1 MIVVTVQGKKRQ
13 KKINLTSILN
23 NMPDINV
30 VCTMPTIDENF
41 LVNVKETYMPHMVV
55 VDFDTPLKVR
65 MDFFDVLSLLK
76 FKISSLRIILIASKT
91 SVESFGK
98 DKFYKNLENAKI
110 YDCVVSDDNDFVEDR
125 LRRIINSPSATEFDF
140 AKPVVNDD
148 KDEDTITV
156 VSLPKKRNTL
166 NRDFEDV
173 QLNSNIFTDDGFD
186 FNEDKVTYTDPVSD
200 MTDYPQAVIGV
211 TAFKDDD
218 FSLAYCLEMA
228 YSLKAYGSVCI
239 CSSHFEALRK
249 YHSIKEETSGIS
261 YKDIDIYPRNAED
274 VSKYKFVIREIL
286 KSEDTQADFYI
297 LVCSAYEWELPDLQE
312 YINSQ
317 KEKDINYVFTHVDKD
332 RFLSINKILHK
343 SGRKAFRLES
353 SENPFDPC
361 PWNIDTYSCIFS
373 RYIPCFDAKKGMY
386 KKKRSTSSWLHW
398 VTLFTVLSIF
408 IVSIV
413 YICLFI
419 KDMEIT
425 ENTEQNV
432 PVFSYDLNQ
441 DGKIDISD
449 ATFLQGVLS
458 SGQNIENNTTTGTG
472 SEKPTET
479 TEVVEPTVTTEN
491 VTETSKR
498 TETTANETS
507 EATR

>member
-55 VDFDTPLKVR
+55 VDFETPLKVR

-110 YDCVVSDDNDFVEDR
+110 HDCIVSDDNEFIEDR
-125 LRRIINSPSATEFDF
+125 LKKIINSPSPTEFNFIKTASD
-140 AKPVVNDD
+140 DD
-148 KDEDTITV
+148 KDEEPIAVT
-156 VSLPKKRNTL
+156 SLPKKRNTL
-166 NRDFEDV
+166 NRDLEDV

-186 FNEDKVTYTDPVSD
+186 FNSDKVTYTDPVSD

-211 TAFKDDD
+211 IAFKDDD

-228 YSLKAYGSVCI
+228 YSLKSYGSVCI

-261 YKDIDIYPRNAED
+261 YKDIDIYPRNMED
-274 VSKYKFVIREIL
+274 VSKYRFVIREIL

-353 SENPFDPC
+353 SENPFEPC

-373 RYIPCFDAKKGMY
+373 RYIPCFNAKKGMY
-386 KKKRSTSSWLHW
+386 KKKKSTSVWLYR
-398 VTLFTVLSIF
+398 VSIFSVLSIL
-408 IVSIV
+408 IVGIV
-413 YICLFI
+413 YLCFVIRSI
-419 KDMEIT
+419 DT
-425 ENTEQNV
+425 TAENTEHDSLS
-432 PVFSYDLNQ
+432 FSFDLNQ

-449 ATFLQGVLS
+449 VTFLQGVLS
-458 SGQNIENNTTTGTG
+458 SGQNTENNTTTGTG
-472 SEKPTET
+472 SENPAEITEPTTQPETPELTTEAET
-479 TEVVEPTVTTEN
+479 TTNEVTQ
-491 VTETSKR
+491 
-498 TETTANETS
+498 
-507 EATR
+507 

>member
-1 MIVVTVQGKKRQ
+1 MIAVTVQSKKRQ

-30 VCTMPTIDENF
+30 VCTMPTIDEHF
-41 LVNVKETYMPHMVV
+41 LVDIKETYMPHIVV
-55 VDFDTPLKVR
+55 VDFETPLKVR

-156 VSLPKKRNTL
+156 VSFPKQRNTL

-186 FNEDKVTYTDPVSD
+186 FNEDKVTYIDPVSD
-200 MTDYPQAVIGV
+200 MTDYSQTVIGV

-228 YSLKAYGSVCI
+228 YSLKVYGTVCI
-239 CSSHFEALRK
+239 CSSHFEALKK
-249 YHSIKEETSGIS
+249 YHSIKEETLGIS

-353 SENPFDPC
+353 SENPFEPC

-386 KKKRSTSSWLHW
+386 KKKKSTSVWLYR
-398 VTLFTVLSIF
+398 VSIFTVLSIL
-408 IVSIV
+408 IVGIV
-413 YICLFI
+413 YLCFVIRSI
-419 KDMEIT
+419 DTTE
-425 ENTEQNV
+425 ENTEHDSLS
-432 PVFSYDLNQ
+432 FSYDLNQ

-449 ATFLQGVLS
+449 VTFLQGILS
-458 SGQNIENNTTTGTG
+458 SSTENDIKTGTG
-472 SEKPTET
+472 SENPVEITEATKPTET
-479 TEVVEPTVTTEN
+479 TEA
-491 VTETSKR
+491 
-498 TETTANETS
+498 ETTS
-507 EATR
+507 EVTQ

>member
-55 VDFDTPLKVR
+55 VDFETPLKVR

-110 YDCVVSDDNDFVEDR
+110 HDCIVSDDNEFIEDR
-125 LRRIINSPSATEFDF
+125 LKKIINSPSPTEFNFIKTASD
-140 AKPVVNDD
+140 DD
-148 KDEDTITV
+148 KDEEPIAVT
-156 VSLPKKRNTL
+156 SLPKKRNTL
-166 NRDFEDV
+166 NRDLEDV

-186 FNEDKVTYTDPVSD
+186 FNSDKVTYTDPVSD

-228 YSLKAYGSVCI
+228 YSLKSYGSVCI

-261 YKDIDIYPRNAED
+261 YKDIDIYPRNMED
-274 VSKYKFVIREIL
+274 VSKYRFVIREIL

-353 SENPFDPC
+353 SENPFEPC

-373 RYIPCFDAKKGMY
+373 RYIPCFNAKKGMY
-386 KKKRSTSSWLHW
+386 KKKKSTSVWLYR
-398 VTLFTVLSIF
+398 VSIFSVLSIL
-408 IVSIV
+408 IVGIV
-413 YICLFI
+413 YLCFVIRSI
-419 KDMEIT
+419 DT
-425 ENTEQNV
+425 TAENTEHDSLS
-432 PVFSYDLNQ
+432 FSFDLNQ

-449 ATFLQGVLS
+449 VTFLQGVLS
-458 SGQNIENNTTTGTG
+458 SGQNTENNTTTGTG
-472 SEKPTET
+472 SENPAEITEPTTQPETPELTTEAET
-479 TEVVEPTVTTEN
+479 TTNEVTQ
-491 VTETSKR
+491 
-498 TETTANETS
+498 
-507 EATR
+507 

>member
-55 VDFDTPLKVR
+55 VDFETPLKVR

-110 YDCVVSDDNDFVEDR
+110 YDCIVSDDNEFIEDR
-125 LRRIINSPSATEFDF
+125 LKKIINSPYPTEFDF
-140 AKPVVNDD
+140 IKTASDDD
-148 KDEDTITV
+148 KDEEHITV
-156 VSLPKKRNTL
+156 ASLPKKRNTL
-166 NRDFEDV
+166 NRDLEDV

-200 MTDYPQAVIGV
+200 MTDYRQTVIGV

-228 YSLKAYGSVCI
+228 YSLKSYGSVCI

-261 YKDIDIYPRNAED
+261 YKDIDIYPRNTED

-286 KSEDTQADFYI
+286 KSEDTQADFHI

-353 SENPFDPC
+353 SENPFEPC

-373 RYIPCFDAKKGMY
+373 RYIPCFNAKKGMY
-386 KKKRSTSSWLHW
+386 KKKGTASSLLHSIS
-398 VTLFTVLSIF
+398 LFAVMAVLVVF
-408 IVSIV
+408 IV
-413 YICLFI
+413 YICIFI
-419 KDMEIT
+419 NDNKIQEYEEPTEPFT
-425 ENTEQNV
+425 ENTV
-432 PVFSYDLNQ
+432 PYDFNK
-441 DGKIDISD
+441 DGHFDITDIS
-449 ATFLQGVLS
+449 FLQGLLS
-458 SGQNIENNTTTGTG
+458 SGTG
-472 SEKPTET
+472 SEKPAEITEPTTQPETPELTTEAET
-479 TEVVEPTVTTEN
+479 TTNEVTQ
-491 VTETSKR
+491 
-498 TETTANETS
+498 
-507 EATR
+507 

>member
-41 LVNVKETYMPHMVV
+41 LVNVKETYMPHIVV

-91 SVESFGK
+91 SVESFGN

-110 YDCVVSDDNDFVEDR
+110 YDCVVSDDNEFTEDR
-125 LRRIINSPSATEFDF
+125 LKKIINSPSSVEFDF
-140 AKPVVNDD
+140 VKTTADD
-148 KDEDTITV
+148 NKDEELITV
-156 VSLPKKRNTL
+156 TSFPKHRNNL
-166 NRDFEDV
+166 SGKLEDV
-173 QLNSNIFTDDGFD
+173 QLNSNIFTDDGFN
-186 FNEDKVTYTDPVSD
+186 FNSDKVTYTDPVSD

-228 YSLKAYGSVCI
+228 YSLKSYGSVCI

-261 YKDIDIYPRNAED
+261 YKDIDIYPRNMED
-274 VSKYKFVIREIL
+274 VSKYRFVIREIL

-361 PWNIDTYSCIFS
+361 PWNIDTYS
-373 RYIPCFDAKKGMY
+373 
-386 KKKRSTSSWLHW
+386 
-398 VTLFTVLSIF
+398 
-408 IVSIV
+408 
-413 YICLFI
+413 
-419 KDMEIT
+419 
-425 ENTEQNV
+425 
-432 PVFSYDLNQ
+432 
-441 DGKIDISD
+441 
-449 ATFLQGVLS
+449 
-458 SGQNIENNTTTGTG
+458 
-472 SEKPTET
+472 
-479 TEVVEPTVTTEN
+479 
-491 VTETSKR
+491 
-498 TETTANETS
+498 
-507 EATR
+507 

>member
-55 VDFDTPLKVR
+55 VDFETPLKVR

-98 DKFYKNLENAKI
+98 DTFYKNLENAKI
-110 YDCVVSDDNDFVEDR
+110 HDCIVSDDNEFIEDR
-125 LRRIINSPSATEFDF
+125 LKKIINSPSPTEFDF
-140 AKPVVNDD
+140 IKTASDDD
-148 KDEDTITV
+148 KDEEPIAVT
-156 VSLPKKRNTL
+156 SLPKKRNTL
-166 NRDFEDV
+166 NRDLEDV

-186 FNEDKVTYTDPVSD
+186 FNSDKVTYTDPVSD

-228 YSLKAYGSVCI
+228 YSLKSYGSVCI

-261 YKDIDIYPRNAED
+261 YKDIDIYPRNMED
-274 VSKYKFVIREIL
+274 VSKYRFVIREIL

-353 SENPFDPC
+353 SENPFEPC

-373 RYIPCFDAKKGMY
+373 RYIPCFNAKKGMY
-386 KKKRSTSSWLHW
+386 KKKGTASSLLHSIS
-398 VTLFTVLSIF
+398 LFAVMAVLVVF
-408 IVSIV
+408 IV
-413 YICLFI
+413 YICIFI
-419 KDMEIT
+419 NDNKIQEYEEPTEPFT
-425 ENTEQNV
+425 ENTV
-432 PVFSYDLNQ
+432 PYDFNK
-441 DGKIDISD
+441 DGHFDITDIS
-449 ATFLQGVLS
+449 FLQGLLS
-458 SGQNIENNTTTGTG
+458 SGTG
-472 SEKPTET
+472 SEKPAEITEPTTQPETPELTTEAET
-479 TEVVEPTVTTEN
+479 TTNEVTQ
-491 VTETSKR
+491 
-498 TETTANETS
+498 
-507 EATR
+507 